1 MSALLALSG
10 VSLVFPR
17 GGRHYTRVLENV
29 DMELDAGELLAVL
42 AQRAQGKTTIVRVAA
57 GVMRPD
63 RGSVRFDGVE
73 LWELS
78 DRSRSALLG
87 GDIALLEHRHP
98 ELDLRAIELVALPL
112 LRTSGRRGAYERAG
126 RALARVGLGE
136 CGAQRWESLSDSERA
151 LLTLARG
158 LAREPRLMVMDDL
171 MSGLGLGAREHVG
184 RLLRELAGEVGF
196 AVLMTVP
203 DAGSTSWCDRVATL
217 AGGEL
222 LLSLREDNVIS
233 LDRPRR
239 ALP

>member
-17 GGRHYTRVLENV
+17 GGRHYTRVLADV
-29 DMELDAGELLAVL
+29 DLELETGEFVAVL
-42 AQRAQGKTTIVRVAA
+42 AQRAQGKTTLMRVAA

-63 RGSVRFDGVE
+63 HGSVRFDGME

-78 DRSRSALLG
+78 DRGRSALLG
-87 GDIALLEHRHP
+87 SDIALLEHRRP

-112 LRTSGRRGAYERAG
+112 LRKMGRRGAYKQAKLV
-126 RALARVGLGE
+126 LARVGLEE

-151 LLTLARG
+151 LLTLARA
-158 LAREPRLMVMDDL
+158 LAREPRLLLVDDL
-171 MSGLGLGAREHVG
+171 MAGLGIGASEHVG
-184 RLLRELAGEVGF
+184 RLLRELSQAAGF
-196 AVLMTVP
+196 TVLMTVP
-203 DAGSTSWCDRVATL
+203 DAGSTSWFDRVATL

-222 LLSLREDNVIS
+222 LLPPPQDNVIS
-233 LDRPRR
+233 LGRPRR

>member
-10 VSLVFPR
+10 VSLVFQR
-17 GGRHYTRVLENV
+17 GGRHYTRVLADV
-29 DMELDAGELLAVL
+29 DLELHAGELLAVL
-42 AQRAQGKTTIVRVAA
+42 AQRAQGKTTLLRVAA
-57 GVMRPD
+57 GVTRPD
-63 RGSVRFDGVE
+63 QGSVRFDGVD

-78 DRSRSALLG
+78 DRGRSALLG
-87 GDIALLEHRHP
+87 GEVALLEHRRP

-112 LRTSGRRGAYERAG
+112 LRRMGRRSAYEHAERV
-126 RALARVGLGE
+126 LARVGLAE

-158 LAREPRLMVMDDL
+158 LAREPRLLLIDDL
-171 MSGLGLGAREHVG
+171 MAGLGIGASEQVG
-184 RLLRELAGEVGF
+184 RLLRELAGEGSL

-217 AGGEL
+217 GGGEL
-222 LLSLREDNVIS
+222 LVPPPQDNVVR

>member
-1 MSALLALSG
+1 MSPLLALEG

-17 GGRHYTRVLENV
+17 GGRHYTRVLANI
-29 DMELDAGELLAVL
+29 DISLDTGELLAVL
-42 AQRAQGKTTIVRVAA
+42 AQRAQGKTTLVRVAA

-63 RGSVRFDGVE
+63 HGSVRFDGVE

-78 DRSRSALLG
+78 DRGRSALLG
-87 GDIALLEHRHP
+87 SDIALLEHRRP

-112 LRTSGRRGAYERAG
+112 LRKIGRRDAYAHAG
-126 RALARVGLGE
+126 RMLARVGLEE

-158 LAREPRLMVMDDL
+158 LAREPRLLLIDDL
-171 MSGLGLGAREHVG
+171 MAGLGIGASEHVG
-184 RLLRELAGEVGF
+184 RLLRELSQQAGF

-222 LLSLREDNVIS
+222 IVAPPQDNVVS
-233 LDRPRR
+233 LGRPRR